1 VGANPQT
8 ALSGVKMS
16 DTTQNSD
23 ENGDIELET
32 NASEV
37 SVSGDLEEKSDYDPA
52 YDLENE
58 NYTYRCPYCEISYQ
72 NEILVRVHISR
83 SEDTDHLN
91 YNGFMPDSEIRVV
104 NGDGEVVDAISRRPQ
119 EIDTANITLDTFPDD
134 FSEQHKHILLV
145 AARNHE
151 ETTYTVLEEKV
162 NERLEE
168 YDVDSP
174 SYSMVRRVIL
184 QFYEPQYEG
193 EITNRS
199 RKTDPKRLTE
209 LTHKQQAIVI
219 ARLISPEAS
228 AATIAEQ
235 VNCAI
240 SYPPQVYD
248 LAASVIN
255 KLDTRVEEENDII
268 DIITSELSADDIDQL
283 LERGLLDDVPI
294 SGEALTTDTDIDEE
308 NKANWGSPIQYQ
320 DGMSAD
326 PQKIDQQNGTGDVE
340 PSQHTQ
346 SDEVS
351 NSKPDVLSAETGDQ
365 SSEASVEE
373 PNLKRDLRKLKR
385 KVQFLRE
392 TFERGDSVENQNKL
406 LISFARQFEKQ
417 CEEILHTSAEN
428 K

>member
-1 VGANPQT
+1 
-8 ALSGVKMS
+8 
-16 DTTQNSD
+16 
-23 ENGDIELET
+23 
-32 NASEV
+32 
-37 SVSGDLEEKSDYDPA
+37 
-52 YDLENE
+52 
-58 NYTYRCPYCEISYQ
+58 
-72 NEILVRVHISR
+72 
-83 SEDTDHLN
+83 
-91 YNGFMPDSEIRVV
+91 
-104 NGDGEVVDAISRRPQ
+104 
-119 EIDTANITLDTFPDD
+119 
-134 FSEQHKHILLV
+134 
-145 AARNHE
+145 
-151 ETTYTVLEEKV
+151 
-162 NERLEE
+162 
-168 YDVDSP
+168 
-174 SYSMVRRVIL
+174 MVRRVIL